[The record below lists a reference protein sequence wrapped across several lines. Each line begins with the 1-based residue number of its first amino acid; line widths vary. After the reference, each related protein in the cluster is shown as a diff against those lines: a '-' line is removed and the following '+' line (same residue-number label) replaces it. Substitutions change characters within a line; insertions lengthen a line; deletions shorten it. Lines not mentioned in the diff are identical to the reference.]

1 MAQSVDVLHGLGLCG
16 KGRVLKGCRVCGL
29 ALGLAGRFL
38 GDCAAGVYGLGLY
51 VSSVVRADTGRSHG
65 AVVFRPSI
73 GGFAPAVARGR
84 DGNAL
89 GIGKFFSVE
98 CDACGVDG
106 FTGLRATGIGGSSAD
121 CRNSRLNVIAVFTG
135 EDRLGRAVIL
145 GPVPYGRAV
154 VVEYRSVGGV
164 AGHGGDGRI
173 PIREGVGKFII
184 CGLYGDLVRGHISVF
199 IAHRS
204 LHAVDDPGYD
214 VAVLFVL
221 GSGVG
226 IPVELHRGGING
238 ISHIFIGPLLVRNRR
253 IERLGVGR
261 IVLAGEACAGR
272 FIILAPG
279 PDRFAPV
286 MPQSGQGF
294 AFSLGA
300 NKAGAGLDAGLRT
313 GRRGLND
320 PIAPIVACCGD
331 FHVSAVGAAR
341 AGVVGVPADLR
352 TAYGL
357 CVVMNEV
364 VTEGGDGSSLHSLTD
379 GAGTSLFT
387 VFGTGGCCNLG
398 PIAEAVSGCG
408 NGLLFGVGILSA
420 VEIHDS
426 GMNDFPVRRAGD
438 CSCCLAGNLGV
449 HNFGVIRL
457 GGAGKRRGGGG
468 VIIRPGPGGFPETM
482 GDDPEVS
489 AEGSPIGNVAV
500 FEINRDAAGMHLVH
514 RVLATNSAGI
524 PINNAVFIY
533 VNDLDLVLDGKLGL
547 EHILAAVI
555 RILGKYLVLVDGV
568 DIPAGPD
575 QIVAVGQCAGIGR
588 GVFSVADGVDYSGA
602 PAIEAVGAVIVGL
615 LGGSAVVGRKLVI
628 RNSFICLQDGPVA
641 VLPGDDDHAAFLNGQ
656 LYTIRGLVVF
666 VALEAH
672 IVGTG
677 SKILQ
682 CAAAD
687 GSKLAVGIGA
697 VLHLFGHAGDAAVPL
712 PLVGLVRGAQPGGHV
727 LGRLADGHSHACCIH
742 IRIVF
747 IADNLVENGVFPG
760 VDPGGNGFTVA
771 RTVKAVLNRAAA
783 CRGSHNQFLLIP
795 VVYKILRSSDIHFG
809 PSLGD
814 GHFHA
819 AGSTVIVVAVAD

>member
-16 KGRVLKGCRVCGL
+16 KGRVLEGCRVCGL

-65 AVVFRPSI
+65 AVAFRPSI

-89 GIGKFFSVE
+89 GINKFFSVE

-106 FTGLRATGIGGSSAD
+106 FTGLRAAGIGGSSAD
-121 CRNSRLNVIAVFTG
+121 CRNSRLNVIAMLAG
-135 EDRLGRAVIL
+135 ENRLGGAVIL
-145 GPVPYGRAV
+145 GPVPFGRAV

-173 PIREGVGKFII
+173 PIREGVGEFII

-253 IERLGVGR
+253 IESLGVGR

-279 PDRFAPV
+279 PNRFAPV

-313 GRRGLND
+313 GRRSLND

-331 FHVSAVGAAR
+331 FHIRAVVAAG
-341 AGVVGVPADLR
+341 AGVVGLPADFR
-352 TAYGL
+352 TACGL

-364 VTEGGDGSSLHSLTD
+364 VSEGGDDSSLHSLTD

-387 VFGTGGCCNLG
+387 GFGAGGCCNLG

-408 NGLLFGVGILSA
+408 NNLLRACGILRP

-426 GMNDFPVRRAGD
+426 GMNDFAVRRTGD
-438 CSCCLAGNLGV
+438 CSCCLAGDLGV
-449 HNFGVIRL
+449 HDFGVIRL

-468 VIIRPGPGGFPETM
+468 VILRPGPGGFPETM

-489 AEGSPIGNVAV
+489 AEGSPIVNVAV
-500 FEINRDAAGMHLVH
+500 FEINRDAAGMRLVH
-514 RVLATNSAGI
+514 RVLVINYVRI
-524 PINNAVFIY
+524 PSNNAVLIHLD
-533 VNDLDLVLDGKLGL
+533 DLDLVPIGKLGL
-547 EHILAAVI
+547 KHHFRGIVGIDNEFLILVN
-555 RILGKYLVLVDGV
+555 GV
-568 DIPAGPD
+568 DVPAGPD
-575 QIVAVGQCAGIGR
+575 QIVAVVQCAGIGR

-628 RNSFICLQDGPVA
+628 RNSFICLQDGPIA
-641 VLPGDDDHAAFLNGQ
+641 VLPGNDDHTAIRNGQ

-666 VALEAH
+666 VALETH

-682 CAAAD
+682 YAAAD

-712 PLVGLVRGAQPGGHV
+712 PLVGLVRGAQSGGHA
-727 LGRLADGHSHACCIH
+727 LGRFADGHSHACCIH

-747 IADNLVENGVFPG
+747 IADYLVENGVFPG

-771 RTVKAVLNRAAA
+771 RAIKAVLNRAAA
-783 CRGSHNQFLLIP
+783 CRGSLNQFLLIP
-795 VVYKILRSSDIHFG
+795 VVY
-809 PSLGD
+809 
-814 GHFHA
+814 
-819 AGSTVIVVAVAD
+819 